1 MFEVLVHLHETWFDC
16 ESCPDPATLSIKLRA
31 AGFDEEDVDDAL
43 AWLAGLATDESTR
56 LPDAFAERASFHAYT
71 AAETRTLSA
80 ACRGYLAF
88 LEERG
93 IVDAIERE
101 IIIERAQAL
110 PHGAPDLA
118 QLRVVILI
126 VLWAEGTVLDS
137 LALEEL
143 LPGDDTQALQ

>member
-1 MFEVLVHLHETWFDC
+1 MFDVLIHLHETWFDC
-16 ESCPDPATLSIKLRA
+16 ESCPDPDTLAIKLRA
-31 AGFDEEDVDDAL
+31 AGFDEEDIGDAL
-43 AWLAGLATDESTR
+43 AWLTGLAGDEATR

-71 AAETRTLSA
+71 PGEARTLSA

-110 PHGAPDLA
+110 PQGAPDLA
-118 QLRVVILI
+118 QLRIVVLI
-126 VLWAEGTVLDS
+126 VLWAEGTELGT

-143 LPGDDTQALQ
+143 LPGDDTRVLQ

>member
-1 MFEVLVHLHETWFDC
+1 MFEVLIHLYETWFDC
-16 ESCPDPATLSIKLRA
+16 ESCPDPDTLALKLKA
-31 AGFDEEDVDDAL
+31 AGFDNEDIDDAL
-43 AWLAGLATDESTR
+43 AWLTGLATDESTR
-56 LPDAFAERASFHAYT
+56 LPDAFAERVSFHAYT
-71 AAETRTLSA
+71 AAETRTLSSE
-80 ACRGYLAF
+80 CRGYLAF

-118 QLRVVILI
+118 QLRVVVLI
-126 VLWAEGTVLDS
+126 VLWAEGTELDS

-143 LPGDDTQALQ
+143 LPGDDARVWQ

>member
-16 ESCPDPATLSIKLRA
+16 ESCPDPDTLSIKLRA

-43 AWLAGLATDESTR
+43 TWLTGLATDEATR

-71 AAETRTLSA
+71 AAETRSLSA